1 MKPSILATVLTK
13 QLNNL
18 KILKWKTI
26 NEHIFLSEVEKMEN
40 DKTLKLK
47 DGVLIFDDEYGWA
60 KIFYETEYA
69 IGNITENLKKSGWK
83 FCTKRDELN

>member
-13 QLNNL
+13 QLDNL

-47 DGVLIFDDEYGWA
+47 SGVLIFDNEYGWA

-83 FCTKRDELN
+83 FCSNKAELN